1 MRNINEDTITQ
12 AVLASMD
19 GCGDK
24 RLRTIMTSL
33 VEHLHSF
40 AREVKLTEDEWFQAI
55 KFLTEVGHI
64 TDDKRQEFILLSDT
78 LGLSMLVT
86 AQSNTKPAGCT
97 ESTVFGPFFVE
108 GAPEYDNGEDISNG
122 AKGEPCFV
130 QGQVRGNDGEPIPG
144 AMIDVWQSDENGF
157 YDVQVPA
164 KSADLHEHRARG
176 KLRSGADGRF
186 HFRSILA
193 QPYPIPHD
201 GPVGRMLEAL
211 GRHPWRPA
219 HLHFMIQAPGF
230 ETLITHVFRNGDRYL
245 DSDAVFG
252 VRSTLIADWVRH
264 EPGIAPDGTRIAVPF
279 YTLDYDFVLNPGG
292 PAGS

>member
-1 MRNINEDTITQ
+1 M
-12 AVLASMD
+12 
-19 GCGDK
+19 G
-24 RLRTIMTSL
+24 L
-33 VEHLHSF
+33 VAL
-40 AREVKLTEDEWFQAI
+40 
-55 KFLTEVGHI
+55 G
-64 TDDKRQEFILLSDT
+64 

-211 GRHPWRPA
+211 GRHPWR
-219 HLHFMIQAPGF
+219 HKL
-230 ETLITHVFRNGDRYL
+230 
-245 DSDAVFG
+245 
-252 VRSTLIADWVRH
+252 VRS
-264 EPGIAPDGTRIAVPF
+264 
-279 YTLDYDFVLNPGG
+279 
-292 PAGS
+292 